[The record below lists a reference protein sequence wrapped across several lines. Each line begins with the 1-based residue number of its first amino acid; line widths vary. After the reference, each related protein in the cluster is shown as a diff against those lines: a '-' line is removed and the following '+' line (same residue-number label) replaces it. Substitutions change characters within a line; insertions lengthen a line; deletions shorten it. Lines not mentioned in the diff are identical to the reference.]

1 MRARFS
7 ILTASLL
14 PVLACAAPAG
24 EGVRAKGGA
33 EPVAAGGA
41 APAAAIGVR
50 DSDGRNATLSA
61 VLGGRPSLVS
71 FWAPWCEPCVRE
83 LPVLEKLSR
92 AVEPCGG
99 AVVGVA
105 VGEKPGSIASYTR
118 ARALTYPQLT
128 DEPFM
133 LADALGQR
141 RIPATVVFDR
151 QGHVVFTGEAV
162 DARATDALA
171 RALGDSGAACA
182 LAYTRARNTASQ

>member
-1 MRARFS
+1 MRARPFVL
-7 ILTASLL
+7 IAWLL
-14 PVLACAAPAG
+14 PLLACAAPARDAARG
-24 EGVRAKGGA
+24 KAGA
-33 EPVAAGGA
+33 QASVVAAPGGSGA
-41 APAAAIGVR
+41 VAPTDVSVLDA
-50 DSDGRNATLSA
+50 DGRGSTLSS

-92 AVEPCGG
+92 AVTPCGG

-105 VGEKPGSIASYTR
+105 VGEKPGSIATYAR

-128 DEPFM
+128 DEPFS

-151 QGHVVFTGEAV
+151 AGHVVFTGDAL
-162 DARATDALA
+162 DARATAALA
-171 RALGDSGAACA
+171 RALADTPDAKLCA
-182 LAYTRARNTASQ
+182 LP

>member
-1 MRARFS
+1 MVP
-7 ILTASLL
+7 LL
-14 PVLACAAPAG
+14 LVLACAAPAQ

-33 EPVAAGGA
+33 EPRGSAGVAAA
-41 APAAAIGVR
+41 ASVGLL
-50 DSDGRNATLSA
+50 DSDGRGATLSS
-61 VLGGRPSLVS
+61 VIGGRPSLVS

-92 AVEPCGG
+92 AVAPCGG

-105 VGEKPGSIASYTR
+105 VGEKPDSIATYAR

-128 DEPFM
+128 DEPFS

-151 QGHVVFTGEAV
+151 GGRVVFTGDAL
-162 DARATDALA
+162 DARATAALS
-171 RALGDSGAACA
+171 RALGETPEAKLCA
-182 LAYTRARNTASQ
+182 LP

>member
-1 MRARFS
+1 MRSRFP
-7 ILTASLL
+7 LL
-14 PVLACAAPAG
+14 VALALPALACAAPVH
-24 EGVRAKGGA
+24 ETVRTKGGGTA
-33 EPVAAGGA
+33 PQPGGA
-41 APAAAIGVR
+41 AAAASVGVL
-50 DSDGRNATLSA
+50 DADGRGATTLSS

-92 AVEPCGG
+92 AVAPCGG

-105 VGEKPGSIASYTR
+105 VGEKPDSIASYAR

-128 DEPFM
+128 DEPFS

-151 QGHVVFTGEAV
+151 AGRVVFTGDAV
-162 DARATDALA
+162 DARATAALA
-171 RALGDSGAACA
+171 RALGETPATQGCA
-182 LAYTRARNTASQ
+182 LP

>member
-1 MRARFS
+1 MRARLS
-7 ILTASLL
+7 ILIGLAL
-14 PVLACAAPAG
+14 PALACAAPVH
-24 EGVRAKGGA
+24 EGVRSKGGA
-33 EPVAAGGA
+33 DAPGA
-41 APAAAIGVR
+41 ADPAAAARVAVV
-50 DSDGRNATLSA
+50 DSDGRGATLSA

-92 AVEPCGG
+92 AVAPCGG

-105 VGEKPGSIASYTR
+105 VGEKPASIATYTR

-128 DEPFM
+128 DEPFD

-151 QGHVVFTGEAV
+151 AGRVVFTGEAL
-162 DARATDALA
+162 DARATAALA
-171 RALGDSGAACA
+171 RALGDAPDAKLCA
-182 LAYTRARNTASQ
+182 LP